1 MVEIVNRAQG
11 FAAGP
16 KRVGNGLLLGIT
28 AAISIGVGLTIGL
41 IPVIGPA
48 ISGAVSH
55 VVDRFSNHVKARR
68 ELDARAD
75 WYRNQIA
82 ATLGIDPRKVKG
94 KHLEQAAA
102 MNPELAAA
110 VRDVRRE
117 ESKDNKLSVVANTAV
132 AVIPGGT
139 VAKEVVG
146 AAKLLAGA
154 THTAKILGATVAGGF
169 LVDWTTKSHLS
180 AQEVIEGISG
190 QLEAARAQG
199 MDPRSLTQVVTPQM
213 VFLLRVAQDEA
224 LGKEISENF
233 FKKPFN
239 QLNAQEQ
246 ATVMQAYAPLANAAT
261 SEAYAVIN
269 NMMPVQELMATKPN
283 LNGTAQ
289 YKIGAQAVTFAG
301 REVSQNL
308 ARGAAANDGGF
319 TGRITNERAAAQS
332 LDTRQA

>member
-16 KRVGNGLLLGIT
+16 KRMGNGWLLGIT
-28 AAISIGVGLTIGL
+28 AAISIGVGMTIGL

-48 ISGAVSH
+48 ISGAISH
-55 VVDRFSNHVKARR
+55 VVERFSNHIKAKR

-82 ATLGIDPRKVKG
+82 ATLGIPPHKVKG

-117 ESKDNKLSVVANTAV
+117 ESKDNKLSAVANTAV

-199 MDPRSLTQVVTPQM
+199 MDPRGLTKVVTPQM
-213 VFLLRVAQDEA
+213 VFLLRAAQDEA
-224 LGKEISENF
+224 LGKEITET

-239 QLNAQEQ
+239 KMNEAEQ
-246 ATVMQAYAPLANAAT
+246 TQVMQVYAPLANAAT
-261 SEAYAVIN
+261 SEAYAIVN
-269 NMMPVQELMATKPN
+269 KMMPVQDLMATKPN

-289 YKIGAQAVTFAG
+289 YKIGVQAATFAG
-301 REVSQNL
+301 REANRNL
-308 ARGAAANDGGF
+308 ARGAAANDGF
-319 TGRITNERAAAQS
+319 ATRITNERAAAQS
-332 LDTRQA
+332 LDARQA